1 MFKPKIKGVKVGPSS
16 LIAISM
22 LLHVVLGQNDD
33 IATTECACLVHV
45 VLAQNDDI
53 ATTECACLVH
63 VVLAQNDD
71 IATTLS
77 YNCQNLSQYTV
88 SLNVISCNQCANIP
102 PLGKRQNKHIW
113 VAIRSPWFVFIC
125 LPNTLLPLEIRSQV
139 N

>member
-22 LLHVVLGQNDD
+22 LLHVVLG
-33 IATTECACLVHV
+33 
-45 VLAQNDDI
+45 QNDDI

-102 PLGKRQNKHIW
+102 PLGKRQNKTYSGSH
-113 VAIRSPWFVFIC
+113 
-125 LPNTLLPLEIRSQV
+125 
-139 N
+139 